1 MRDFR
6 GFDRMRG
13 GDVLPGDE
21 ESGGRLARSPVR
33 TIQCTD
39 RSSVDRG
46 NIALLE
52 RDVFCVMQ
60 ML

>member
-1 MRDFR
+1 
-6 GFDRMRG
+6 MRG